1 MPHLRRTSRQR
12 EHLGCNDFS
21 AVQLRVPLE
30 QRRCCRGRQWQ
41 ILEIAPPPPSF
52 SSLPSVVTLRPA
64 KQVYILEHDKV
75 ARPDTASSL
84 CVSMYLC
91 PCIYMHVCIQ
101 SRGRGASAC
110 VNVSCSVPVMASL
123 QTDRVYS
130 FSRILSF
137 SLCVSLSHTHYLSLS
152 LSLSVCAY
160 VYGCMSVFVH
170 FCFYRYIMFLVV
182 LL

>member
-52 SSLPSVVTLRPA
+52 SSLPSVVTWRPA

-84 CVSMYLC
+84 CVCMYLC

-152 LSLSVCAY
+152 LSLSVCAC
-160 VYGCMSVFVH
+160 VCMSV
-170 FCFYRYIMFLVV
+170 CLYLYISVSIDTLGF
-182 LL
+182 